1 MNYPQFIPLAI
12 LWLPFAGK
20 RSPRRELKESLV
32 PWHYFFYI
40 SAACAFLQLAYLV
53 YKRQEIDKIALG
65 ADLFLFYG
73 AIGYALDEAL
83 LMPFKFLGHT
93 IIFIFVF
100 VVGIVTSL
108 FSTTGFIQ
116 IDTPNKA
123 IVRSGSLAL
132 LGLTLL
138 AFMISYTITP
148 SFMGTKANVVLPFMG
163 LVFARHFL
171 RNYLLDL
178 ANK

>member
-20 RSPRRELKESLV
+20 RSPRRELNESLV
-32 PWHYFFYI
+32 PWHYFFYV
-40 SAACAFLQLAYLV
+40 SAACALLQLAYLV

-73 AIGYALDEAL
+73 AIGYALDETL

-123 IVRSGSLAL
+123 IVRSGSFAL
-132 LGLTLL
+132 LGLTATCIHHFIYHYSFVYGNKSERCASLYGSRFCTPFLAQLL
-138 AFMISYTITP
+138 IGS
-148 SFMGTKANVVLPFMG
+148 GQ
-163 LVFARHFL
+163 
-171 RNYLLDL
+171 
-178 ANK
+178 